1 MNRTIF
7 ILTVFCVL
15 MAQDEDPNVADNSV
29 PPDVKVDTTSNDS
42 LAWAG
47 DSLGAA
53 VDTIGPPLDLDY
65 GYKGFMWGTPLGAIP
80 NLQYMSKPVFIRDS
94 TALEMSGYLGQEAV
108 VIEYVFSDSGFW
120 KVEIKYALDPSD
132 YESHLELFTQ
142 VERSLSEVY
151 GFPQTTD
158 RIESGAMGVH
168 DVVNI
173 GFERAFYFSSWN
185 VSPVKI
191 SLLLNSIVQVP
202 RNDLNVFGDDMSIMN
217 LVYYNPDYMIMAEE
231 IIVEEPPPSI
241 FDIYCSYIYLCCDQ
255 YSLSF

>member
-7 ILTVFCVL
+7 ILAVISTL
-15 MAQDEDPNVADNSV
+15 TAQDVSTSIVDPSSV
-29 PPDVKVDTTSNDS
+29 TGAAGDTTSNDS
-42 LAWAG
+42 LAWVG
-47 DSLGAA
+47 DSLGVA
-53 VDTIGPPLDLDY
+53 VDTIGPPMDLDY
-65 GYKGFMWGTPLGAIP
+65 GYKGFMWGAPVGAIP
-80 NLQYMSKPVFIRDS
+80 NLQYMGEPVFIRDS
-94 TALEMSGYLGQEAV
+94 TALQMSGFLGQEAV
-108 VIEYVFSDSGFW
+108 IIEYVFSDSGFW
-120 KVEIKYALDPSD
+120 KVEIQYSLDPSD

-168 DVVNI
+168 DIINI

-202 RNDLNVFGDDMSIMN
+202 KNDDLNIFGDDMSIMK
-217 LVYYNPDYMIMAEE
+217 LVYYNPDYMIIAEE
-231 IIVEEPPPSI
+231 IIVEQPPPSI
-241 FDIYCSYIYLCCDQ
+241 FEIY
-255 YSLSF
+255 

>member
-1 MNRTIF
+1 MNRNIF
-7 ILTVFCVL
+7 ILTVFTAL
-15 MAQDEDPNVADNSV
+15 TAQEGSNATADPSAVTGAAE
-29 PPDVKVDTTSNDS
+29 DTTSNDS
-42 LAWAG
+42 LAWVG
-47 DSLGAA
+47 DSLGVA
-53 VDTIGPPLDLDY
+53 VDTIGPPMDLDY
-65 GYKGFMWGTPLGAIP
+65 GYKGFMWGAPLGSRP
-80 NLQYMSKPVFIRDS
+80 NLQYMGESMFIRDS
-94 TALEMSGYLGQEAV
+94 TALQMSGFLGQEAV
-108 VIEYVFSDSGFW
+108 IIEYVFSDSGFW
-120 KVEIKYALDPSD
+120 KVEIQYSLDPSD

-168 DVVNI
+168 DIVNI

-202 RNDLNVFGDDMSIMN
+202 KNDLNIFGNDMSIMK

-241 FDIYCSYIYLCCDQ
+241 FDIY
-255 YSLSF
+255 

>member
-7 ILTVFCVL
+7 ILAVISALT
-15 MAQDEDPNVADNSV
+15 AQDGNTSIEDPSAVTGAA
-29 PPDVKVDTTSNDS
+29 VDTTSNDS
-42 LAWAG
+42 LSLFG
-47 DSLGAA
+47 DSLGVAL
-53 VDTIGPPLDLDY
+53 DTIGPPMDLDY
-65 GYKGFMWGTPLGAIP
+65 GYKGFMWGAPVGAIP
-80 NLQYMSKPVFIRDS
+80 NLQYMGEPMFIRDS
-94 TALEMSGYLGQEAV
+94 TALQMSGFLGQEAV
-108 VIEYVFSDSGFW
+108 IIEYVFSDSGFW
-120 KVEIKYALDPSD
+120 KVEIQYSMDPSD

-168 DVVNI
+168 DIINI

-202 RNDLNVFGDDMSIMN
+202 KNDDLNIFGDDMSIMK
-217 LVYYNPDYMIMAEE
+217 LVYYNPDYMIIAEE
-231 IIVEEPPPSI
+231 IIVEQPPPSI
-241 FDIYCSYIYLCCDQ
+241 FEIY
-255 YSLSF
+255 

>member
-7 ILTVFCVL
+7 ILAVISALT
-15 MAQDEDPNVADNSV
+15 AQDGNTGIEDPSAVTGAA
-29 PPDVKVDTTSNDS
+29 VDTTSNDS
-42 LAWAG
+42 LSLFG
-47 DSLGAA
+47 DSLGVAL
-53 VDTIGPPLDLDY
+53 DTIGPPMDLDY
-65 GYKGFMWGTPLGAIP
+65 GYKGFMWGAPVGAIP
-80 NLQYMSKPVFIRDS
+80 NLQYMGEPVFIRDS
-94 TALEMSGYLGQEAV
+94 TALQMSGFLGQEAV
-108 VIEYVFSDSGFW
+108 IIEYVFSDSGFW
-120 KVEIKYALDPSD
+120 KVEIQYSMDPSD

-168 DVVNI
+168 DIINI

-202 RNDLNVFGDDMSIMN
+202 KNDDLNIFGDDMSIMK

-231 IIVEEPPPSI
+231 IIVEQPPPSI
-241 FDIYCSYIYLCCDQ
+241 FEIY
-255 YSLSF
+255 

>member
-7 ILTVFCVL
+7 ILAVISALT
-15 MAQDEDPNVADNSV
+15 AQDGNTGIVDPSAVTGAA
-29 PPDVKVDTTSNDS
+29 VDTTSNDS
-42 LAWAG
+42 LSLFG
-47 DSLGAA
+47 DSLGVAL
-53 VDTIGPPLDLDY
+53 DTIGPPMDLDY
-65 GYKGFMWGTPLGAIP
+65 GYKGFMWGAPVGAIP
-80 NLQYMSKPVFIRDS
+80 NLQYMGEPVFIRDS
-94 TALEMSGYLGQEAV
+94 TALQMSGFLGQEAV
-108 VIEYVFSDSGFW
+108 IIEYVFSDSGFW
-120 KVEIKYALDPSD
+120 KVEIQYSMDPSD

-168 DVVNI
+168 DIINI

-202 RNDLNVFGDDMSIMN
+202 KNDDLNIFGDDMSIMK
-217 LVYYNPDYMIMAEE
+217 LVYYNPDYMIIAEE
-231 IIVEEPPPSI
+231 IIVEQPPPSI
-241 FDIYCSYIYLCCDQ
+241 FEIY
-255 YSLSF
+255 

>member
-15 MAQDEDPNVADNSV
+15 TAQDEGPSAADTSAV
-29 PPDVKVDTTSNDS
+29 PDAAVDTTSNDS

-53 VDTIGPPLDLDY
+53 VDTIGPPMDLDY
-65 GYKGFMWGTPLGAIP
+65 GYKGFMWGAPLGAIP
-80 NLQYMSKPVFIRDS
+80 SLQYMGEPIFIRDS

-120 KVEIKYALDPSD
+120 KIEINYIMDPSD

-202 RNDLNVFGDDMSIMN
+202 RNDLNVFGDDMSIMKM
-217 LVYYNPDYMIMAEE
+217 VYYNPDYMIMAEE
-231 IIVEEPPPSI
+231 IIVVEPPPSI
-241 FDIYCSYIYLCCDQ
+241 FDIY
-255 YSLSF
+255 

>member
-1 MNRTIF
+1 MNRNIF

-15 MAQDEDPNVADNSV
+15 MAQDEDPSAADTST
-29 PPDVKVDTTSNDS
+29 PPDVAVDTTSNDS

-53 VDTIGPPLDLDY
+53 VDTIGPPMDLDY

-80 NLQYMSKPVFIRDS
+80 NLQYMSEPVFIRDS
-94 TALEMSGYLGQEAV
+94 TALQLSGYLGQEAV
-108 VIEYVFSDSGFW
+108 VIVYVFSDSGFW
-120 KVEIKYALDPSD
+120 KVEIHYALDPSD

-142 VERSLSEVY
+142 IERSLSEVY

-231 IIVEEPPPSI
+231 IIVEEPTPSI
-241 FDIYCSYIYLCCDQ
+241 FDIY
-255 YSLSF
+255 

>member
-7 ILTVFCVL
+7 ILAVISALT
-15 MAQDEDPNVADNSV
+15 AQDGNTSIEDPSAVTGAA
-29 PPDVKVDTTSNDS
+29 VDTTSNDS
-42 LAWAG
+42 LSLFG
-47 DSLGAA
+47 DSLGVAL
-53 VDTIGPPLDLDY
+53 DTIGPPMDLDY
-65 GYKGFMWGTPLGAIP
+65 GYKGFMWGASLGAVP
-80 NLQYMSKPVFIRDS
+80 NLLYMSEPVFIRDS
-94 TALEMSGYLGQEAV
+94 TALQMSGFLGQEAV
-108 VIEYVFSDSGFW
+108 IIEYVFSDSGFW
-120 KVEIKYALDPSD
+120 KVEIQYSLDPSD

-168 DVVNI
+168 DIINI

-202 RNDLNVFGDDMSIMN
+202 TNDDLNIFGDDMSIMK
-217 LVYYNPDYMIMAEE
+217 LVYYNPDYMIIAEE
-231 IIVEEPPPSI
+231 IIVEQPPPSI
-241 FDIYCSYIYLCCDQ
+241 FEIY
-255 YSLSF
+255 

>member
-7 ILTVFCVL
+7 ILAVISALT
-15 MAQDEDPNVADNSV
+15 AQDVSTSIADPSSV
-29 PPDVKVDTTSNDS
+29 TGAAGDTTSNDS
-42 LAWAG
+42 LAWVG
-47 DSLGAA
+47 DSLGVV
-53 VDTIGPPLDLDY
+53 VDTIGPPMDLDY
-65 GYKGFMWGTPLGAIP
+65 GYKGFMWGAPVGAIP
-80 NLQYMSKPVFIRDS
+80 NLQYMGEPVFIRDS
-94 TALEMSGYLGQEAV
+94 TALQMSGFLGQEAV
-108 VIEYVFSDSGFW
+108 IIEYVFSDSGFW
-120 KVEIKYALDPSD
+120 KVEIQYSMDPSD

-168 DVVNI
+168 DIINI

-202 RNDLNVFGDDMSIMN
+202 KNDDLNIFGDDMSIMK
-217 LVYYNPDYMIMAEE
+217 LVYYNPDYMIIAEE
-231 IIVEEPPPSI
+231 IIVEQPPPSI
-241 FDIYCSYIYLCCDQ
+241 FEIY
-255 YSLSF
+255 

>member
-7 ILTVFCVL
+7 ILTAFTAL
-15 MAQDEDPNVADNSV
+15 TAQEGSNATADPSAVTGAAE
-29 PPDVKVDTTSNDS
+29 DTTSNDS
-42 LAWAG
+42 LAWVG
-47 DSLGAA
+47 DSLGVA
-53 VDTIGPPLDLDY
+53 VDTIGPPMDLDY
-65 GYKGFMWGTPLGAIP
+65 GYKGFMWGAPLGSRP
-80 NLQYMSKPVFIRDS
+80 NLQYMGEPMFIRDS
-94 TALEMSGYLGQEAV
+94 TALQMSGFLGQEAV
-108 VIEYVFSDSGFW
+108 IIEYVFSDSGFW
-120 KVEIKYALDPSD
+120 KVEIQYSLDPSD

-168 DVVNI
+168 DIVNI

-202 RNDLNVFGDDMSIMN
+202 KNDLNIFGNDMSIIK

-241 FDIYCSYIYLCCDQ
+241 FDIY
-255 YSLSF
+255 

>member
-15 MAQDEDPNVADNSV
+15 TAQDEGPSAADTSAV
-29 PPDVKVDTTSNDS
+29 TDAAVDTTSNDS

-53 VDTIGPPLDLDY
+53 VDTIGPPMDLDY
-65 GYKGFMWGTPLGAIP
+65 GYKGFMWGAPLGAIP
-80 NLQYMSKPVFIRDS
+80 SLQYMGEPIFIRDS

-120 KVEIKYALDPSD
+120 KIEINYVMDPSD

-151 GFPQTTD
+151 GFPKTTD

-202 RNDLNVFGDDMSIMN
+202 RNDLNVFGDDMSIMKM
-217 LVYYNPDYMIMAEE
+217 VYYNPDYMIMAEE
-231 IIVEEPPPSI
+231 VIVVEPPPSI
-241 FDIYCSYIYLCCDQ
+241 FDIY
-255 YSLSF
+255 

>member
-7 ILTVFCVL
+7 ILTVITAL
-15 MAQDEDPNVADNSV
+15 MAQEGSNGTADPSAVTSAAE
-29 PPDVKVDTTSNDS
+29 DTTSNDS
-42 LAWAG
+42 LAWVG
-47 DSLGAA
+47 DSLGVA
-53 VDTIGPPLDLDY
+53 VDTIGPPMDLDY
-65 GYKGFMWGTPLGAIP
+65 GYKGFMWGAPLGSIP
-80 NLQYMSKPVFIRDS
+80 NLQYMGEPMFIRDS
-94 TALEMSGYLGQEAV
+94 TALQMSGFLGQEAV
-108 VIEYVFSDSGFW
+108 IIEYVFSDSGFW
-120 KVEIKYALDPSD
+120 KVEIQYSLDPSD

-168 DVVNI
+168 DIVNI

-202 RNDLNVFGDDMSIMN
+202 KNDLNIFGNDMSIMK

-241 FDIYCSYIYLCCDQ
+241 FDIY
-255 YSLSF
+255 

>member
-7 ILTVFCVL
+7 ILAVISALT
-15 MAQDEDPNVADNSV
+15 AQDGNTSIEDPSAVTGAA
-29 PPDVKVDTTSNDS
+29 VDTTSNDS
-42 LAWAG
+42 LSLFG
-47 DSLGAA
+47 DSLGVAL
-53 VDTIGPPLDLDY
+53 DTIGPPMDLDY
-65 GYKGFMWGTPLGAIP
+65 GYKGFMWGAPLGAIP
-80 NLQYMSKPVFIRDS
+80 NLQYMGEPVFIRDS
-94 TALEMSGYLGQEAV
+94 TALQMSGFLGQEAV
-108 VIEYVFSDSGFW
+108 IIEYVFSDSGFW
-120 KVEIKYALDPSD
+120 KVEIQYSMDPSD

-168 DVVNI
+168 DIINI

-202 RNDLNVFGDDMSIMN
+202 KNDDLNIFGDDMSIMK
-217 LVYYNPDYMIMAEE
+217 LVYYNPDYMIIAEE
-231 IIVEEPPPSI
+231 IIVEQPPPSI
-241 FDIYCSYIYLCCDQ
+241 FEIY
-255 YSLSF
+255 

>member
-7 ILTVFCVL
+7 ILTVCCVL
-15 MAQDEDPNVADNSV
+15 MAQDEDPNAVDKSM
-29 PPDVKVDTTSNDS
+29 PPDVEVDTTSNDS

-241 FDIYCSYIYLCCDQ
+241 FDIY
-255 YSLSF
+255 

>member
-7 ILTVFCVL
+7 ILAVTSAL
-15 MAQDEDPNVADNSV
+15 TAQDGNTGIEDPSAVTGAA
-29 PPDVKVDTTSNDS
+29 VDTTSNDS
-42 LAWAG
+42 LSLFG
-47 DSLGAA
+47 DSLGVAL
-53 VDTIGPPLDLDY
+53 DTIGPPMDLDY
-65 GYKGFMWGTPLGAIP
+65 GYKGFMWGASLGAVP
-80 NLQYMSKPVFIRDS
+80 NLLYMSEPVFIRDS
-94 TALEMSGYLGQEAV
+94 TALQMSGFLGQEAV
-108 VIEYVFSDSGFW
+108 IIEYVFSDSGFW
-120 KVEIKYALDPSD
+120 KVEIQYSLDPSD

-168 DVVNI
+168 DIINI

-202 RNDLNVFGDDMSIMN
+202 KNDDLNIFGDDMSIMK
-217 LVYYNPDYMIMAEE
+217 LVYYNPDYMIIAEE
-231 IIVEEPPPSI
+231 IIVEQPPPSI
-241 FDIYCSYIYLCCDQ
+241 FEIY
-255 YSLSF
+255 

>member
-1 MNRTIF
+1 MNRSIF

-15 MAQDEDPNVADNSV
+15 MAQDEDTSATGTSV
-29 PPDVKVDTTSNDS
+29 PTDAALDTTSNDS

-53 VDTIGPPLDLDY
+53 VDTIGPPMDLDY
-65 GYKGFMWGTPLGAIP
+65 GYKGFMWGTPLGVIP
-80 NLQYMSKPVFIRDS
+80 NLQYMSEPVFIRDS
-94 TALEMSGYLGQEAV
+94 TALQLSGYLGQEAV

-120 KVEIKYALDPSD
+120 KVEIHYALDPSD

-142 VERSLSEVY
+142 IERSLSEVY

-231 IIVEEPPPSI
+231 IIAEEPPPSI
-241 FDIYCSYIYLCCDQ
+241 FDIY
-255 YSLSF
+255 

>member
-1 MNRTIF
+1 
-7 ILTVFCVL
+7 
-15 MAQDEDPNVADNSV
+15 MAQDEDPSAVDTST
-29 PPDVKVDTTSNDS
+29 PPDVAVDTTSNDS

-53 VDTIGPPLDLDY
+53 VDTIGPPMDLDY
-65 GYKGFMWGTPLGAIP
+65 GYKGFMWGAPLGAIP
-80 NLQYMSKPVFIRDS
+80 SLQYMGEPIFIRDS

-120 KVEIKYALDPSD
+120 KIEINYVMDPSD

-202 RNDLNVFGDDMSIMN
+202 RNDLNVFGDDMSIMKM
-217 LVYYNPDYMIMAEE
+217 VYYNPDYMIMAEE
-231 IIVEEPPPSI
+231 VIVVEPPPSI
-241 FDIYCSYIYLCCDQ
+241 FDIY
-255 YSLSF
+255 

>member
-7 ILTVFCVL
+7 ILAVISALT
-15 MAQDEDPNVADNSV
+15 AQDGNTSIEDPSAVTGAA
-29 PPDVKVDTTSNDS
+29 VDTTSNDS
-42 LAWAG
+42 LSLFG
-47 DSLGAA
+47 DSLGVAL
-53 VDTIGPPLDLDY
+53 DTIGPPMDLDY
-65 GYKGFMWGTPLGAIP
+65 GYKGFMWGAPLGAIP
-80 NLQYMSKPVFIRDS
+80 NLQYMGEPVFIRDS
-94 TALEMSGYLGQEAV
+94 TALQMSGFLGQEAV
-108 VIEYVFSDSGFW
+108 IIEYVFSDSGFW
-120 KVEIKYALDPSD
+120 KVEIQYSMDPSD

-168 DVVNI
+168 DIVNI

-202 RNDLNVFGDDMSIMN
+202 KNDDLNIFGDDMSIMK
-217 LVYYNPDYMIMAEE
+217 LVYYNPDYMIIAEE
-231 IIVEEPPPSI
+231 IIVEQPPPSI
-241 FDIYCSYIYLCCDQ
+241 FEIY
-255 YSLSF
+255 

>member
-7 ILTVFCVL
+7 ILAVISALT
-15 MAQDEDPNVADNSV
+15 AQDGNTSIEDPSAVTGAA
-29 PPDVKVDTTSNDS
+29 VDTTSNDS
-42 LAWAG
+42 LSLFG
-47 DSLGAA
+47 DSLGVAL
-53 VDTIGPPLDLDY
+53 DTIGPPMDLDY
-65 GYKGFMWGTPLGAIP
+65 GYKGFMWGAPVGAIP
-80 NLQYMSKPVFIRDS
+80 NLQYMGEPVFIRDS
-94 TALEMSGYLGQEAV
+94 TALQMSGFLGQEAV
-108 VIEYVFSDSGFW
+108 IIEYVFSDSGFW
-120 KVEIKYALDPSD
+120 KVEIQYSMDPSD

-168 DVVNI
+168 DIINI

-202 RNDLNVFGDDMSIMN
+202 KNDDLNIFGDDMSIMK
-217 LVYYNPDYMIMAEE
+217 LVYYNPDYMIIAEE
-231 IIVEEPPPSI
+231 IIVEQPPPSI
-241 FDIYCSYIYLCCDQ
+241 FEIY
-255 YSLSF
+255 

>member
-1 MNRTIF
+1 
-7 ILTVFCVL
+7 

-42 LAWAG
+42 LAWTG

-241 FDIYCSYIYLCCDQ
+241 FDIY
-255 YSLSF
+255 

>member
-7 ILTVFCVL
+7 ILAVISALT
-15 MAQDEDPNVADNSV
+15 AQDGNTSIEDPSAVTGAA
-29 PPDVKVDTTSNDS
+29 VDTTSNDS
-42 LAWAG
+42 LSLFG
-47 DSLGAA
+47 DSLGVAL
-53 VDTIGPPLDLDY
+53 DTIGPPMDLDY
-65 GYKGFMWGTPLGAIP
+65 GYKGFMWGASLGAVP
-80 NLQYMSKPVFIRDS
+80 NLQYMSEPVFIRDS
-94 TALEMSGYLGQEAV
+94 TALQMSGFLGQEAV
-108 VIEYVFSDSGFW
+108 IIEYVFSDSGFW
-120 KVEIKYALDPSD
+120 KVEIQYSLDPSD

-168 DVVNI
+168 DIINI

-202 RNDLNVFGDDMSIMN
+202 KNDDLNIFGDDMSIMK
-217 LVYYNPDYMIMAEE
+217 LVYYNPDYMIIAEE
-231 IIVEEPPPSI
+231 IIVEQPPPSI
-241 FDIYCSYIYLCCDQ
+241 FEIY
-255 YSLSF
+255 

>member
-7 ILTVFCVL
+7 ILTVCCVL
-15 MAQDEDPNVADNSV
+15 MAQDEDPNAADKSM
-29 PPDVKVDTTSNDS
+29 PPDVEVDTTSNDS

-241 FDIYCSYIYLCCDQ
+241 FDIY
-255 YSLSF
+255 

>member
-7 ILTVFCVL
+7 ILAVISALT
-15 MAQDEDPNVADNSV
+15 AQDGNTSIEDPSAVTGAA
-29 PPDVKVDTTSNDS
+29 VDTTSNDS
-42 LAWAG
+42 LSLFG
-47 DSLGAA
+47 DSLGVAL
-53 VDTIGPPLDLDY
+53 DTIGPPMDLDY
-65 GYKGFMWGTPLGAIP
+65 GYKGFMWGAPVGAIP
-80 NLQYMSKPVFIRDS
+80 NLQYMGEPVFIRDS
-94 TALEMSGYLGQEAV
+94 TALQMSGFLGQEAV
-108 VIEYVFSDSGFW
+108 IIEYVFSDSGFW
-120 KVEIKYALDPSD
+120 KVEIQYSLDPSD

-168 DVVNI
+168 DIINI

-202 RNDLNVFGDDMSIMN
+202 KNDDLNIFGDDMSIMK

-231 IIVEEPPPSI
+231 IIVEQPPPSI
-241 FDIYCSYIYLCCDQ
+241 FEIY
-255 YSLSF
+255 

>member
-15 MAQDEDPNVADNSV
+15 TAQDEAPSAADTSAV
-29 PPDVKVDTTSNDS
+29 PGAAVDTTSNDS

-53 VDTIGPPLDLDY
+53 VDTIGPPMDLDY
-65 GYKGFMWGTPLGAIP
+65 GYKGFMWGAPLGAIP
-80 NLQYMSKPVFIRDS
+80 SLQYMGEPIFIRDS

-120 KVEIKYALDPSD
+120 KIEINYVMDPSD

-202 RNDLNVFGDDMSIMN
+202 SNDLNVFGDDMSIMKM
-217 LVYYNPDYMIMAEE
+217 VYYNPDYMIMAEE
-231 IIVEEPPPSI
+231 VIVVEPPPSI
-241 FDIYCSYIYLCCDQ
+241 FDIY
-255 YSLSF
+255 

>member
-7 ILTVFCVL
+7 ILAVISALT
-15 MAQDEDPNVADNSV
+15 AQDGNTSIEDPSAVTGAA
-29 PPDVKVDTTSNDS
+29 VDTTSNDS
-42 LAWAG
+42 LSLFG
-47 DSLGAA
+47 DSLGVAL
-53 VDTIGPPLDLDY
+53 DTIGPPMDLDY
-65 GYKGFMWGTPLGAIP
+65 GYKGFMWGAPVGAIP
-80 NLQYMSKPVFIRDS
+80 NLQYMGEPVFIRDS
-94 TALEMSGYLGQEAV
+94 TALQMSGFLGQEAV
-108 VIEYVFSDSGFW
+108 IIEYVFSDSGFW
-120 KVEIKYALDPSD
+120 KVEIQYSMDPSD

-142 VERSLSEVY
+142 IERSLSEVY

-168 DVVNI
+168 DIINI

-202 RNDLNVFGDDMSIMN
+202 KNDLNIFGDDMSIMK

-241 FDIYCSYIYLCCDQ
+241 FDIY
-255 YSLSF
+255 

>member
-7 ILTVFCVL
+7 ILTVFTAL
-15 MAQDEDPNVADNSV
+15 TAQEGSNATADPSAVTGAAE
-29 PPDVKVDTTSNDS
+29 DTTSNDS
-42 LAWAG
+42 LAWVG
-47 DSLGAA
+47 DSLGVA
-53 VDTIGPPLDLDY
+53 VDTIGPPMDLDY
-65 GYKGFMWGTPLGAIP
+65 GYKGFMWGAPLGSRP
-80 NLQYMSKPVFIRDS
+80 NLQYMGESMFIRDS
-94 TALEMSGYLGQEAV
+94 TALQMSGFLGQEAV
-108 VIEYVFSDSGFW
+108 IIEYVFSDSGFW
-120 KVEIKYALDPSD
+120 KVEIQYSLDPSD

-168 DVVNI
+168 DIVNI

-202 RNDLNVFGDDMSIMN
+202 KNDLNIFGDDMSIMK

-241 FDIYCSYIYLCCDQ
+241 FDIY
-255 YSLSF
+255 

>member
-1 MNRTIF
+1 
-7 ILTVFCVL
+7 
-15 MAQDEDPNVADNSV
+15 MAQDESTSATGTSV
-29 PPDVKVDTTSNDS
+29 PPDAAVDTTSNDS
-42 LAWAG
+42 LAWAS

-53 VDTIGPPLDLDY
+53 VDTIGPPMDLDY

-80 NLQYMSKPVFIRDS
+80 NLQYMSEPVFIRDS
-94 TALEMSGYLGQEAV
+94 TALQSSGYLGQEAV
-108 VIEYVFSDSGFW
+108 VIVYVFSDSGFW
-120 KVEIKYALDPSD
+120 KVEIHYALDPSD

-142 VERSLSEVY
+142 IERSLSEVY

-202 RNDLNVFGDDMSIMN
+202 KNDLNVFGDDMSIMN

-231 IIVEEPPPSI
+231 IIVEEPMPSI
-241 FDIYCSYIYLCCDQ
+241 FDIY
-255 YSLSF
+255 

>member
-7 ILTVFCVL
+7 ILAVISALT
-15 MAQDEDPNVADNSV
+15 AQDGNTSIEDPSAVTGAA
-29 PPDVKVDTTSNDS
+29 VDTTSNDS
-42 LAWAG
+42 LSLFG
-47 DSLGAA
+47 DSLGVAL
-53 VDTIGPPLDLDY
+53 DTIGPPMDLDY
-65 GYKGFMWGTPLGAIP
+65 GYKGFMWGAPLGAIP
-80 NLQYMSKPVFIRDS
+80 NLQYMGAPMFIRDS
-94 TALEMSGYLGQEAV
+94 TALQMSGFLGQEAV
-108 VIEYVFSDSGFW
+108 IIEYVFSDSGFW
-120 KVEIKYALDPSD
+120 KVEIQYSLDPSD

-168 DVVNI
+168 DIINI

-202 RNDLNVFGDDMSIMN
+202 KNDDLNIFGDDMSIMK
-217 LVYYNPDYMIMAEE
+217 LVYYNPDYMIIAEE
-231 IIVEEPPPSI
+231 IIVKQPPPSI
-241 FDIYCSYIYLCCDQ
+241 FEIY
-255 YSLSF
+255 

>member
-7 ILTVFCVL
+7 ILAVVSALT
-15 MAQDEDPNVADNSV
+15 AQDGNTSIEDPSAVTGAA
-29 PPDVKVDTTSNDS
+29 VDTTSNDS
-42 LAWAG
+42 LSLFG
-47 DSLGAA
+47 DSLGVAL
-53 VDTIGPPLDLDY
+53 DTIGPPMDLDY
-65 GYKGFMWGTPLGAIP
+65 GYKGFMWGASLGAVP
-80 NLQYMSKPVFIRDS
+80 NLLYMSEPVFIRDS
-94 TALEMSGYLGQEAV
+94 TALQMSGFLGQEAV
-108 VIEYVFSDSGFW
+108 IIEYVFSDSGFW
-120 KVEIKYALDPSD
+120 KVEIQYSLDPSD

-168 DVVNI
+168 DIINI

-202 RNDLNVFGDDMSIMN
+202 KNDDLNIFGDDMSIMK
-217 LVYYNPDYMIMAEE
+217 LVYYNPDYMIIAEE
-231 IIVEEPPPSI
+231 IIVEQPPPSI
-241 FDIYCSYIYLCCDQ
+241 FEIY
-255 YSLSF
+255 

>member
-1 MNRTIF
+1 
-7 ILTVFCVL
+7 
-15 MAQDEDPNVADNSV
+15 MAQDEDPSAVDTST
-29 PPDVKVDTTSNDS
+29 PPDVAVDTTSNDS

-53 VDTIGPPLDLDY
+53 VDTIGPPMDLDY

-80 NLQYMSKPVFIRDS
+80 NLQYMSEPVFIRDS
-94 TALEMSGYLGQEAV
+94 TALQLSGYLGQEAV
-108 VIEYVFSDSGFW
+108 VIVYVFSDSGFW
-120 KVEIKYALDPSD
+120 KVEIHYALDPSD

-142 VERSLSEVY
+142 IERSLSEVY

-231 IIVEEPPPSI
+231 IIVEEPMPSI
-241 FDIYCSYIYLCCDQ
+241 FDIY
-255 YSLSF
+255 

>member
-1 MNRTIF
+1 MNRTVF
-7 ILTVFCVL
+7 ILAVFFIL
-15 MAQDEDPNVADNSV
+15 SAQDEGTRVGDPSAIPNSAI
-29 PPDVKVDTTSNDS
+29 DTTSNDS
-42 LAWAG
+42 LSWTG
-47 DSLGAA
+47 DSMGVAI
-53 VDTIGPPLDLDY
+53 DSIGPPMDLDY
-65 GYKGFMWGTPLGAIP
+65 GYKGFMWGAPLGAIP
-80 NLQYMSKPVFIRDS
+80 NLQYMGEPIFIRDS
-94 TALEMSGYLGQEAV
+94 TALQMSGYLGQEAV
-108 VIEYVFSDSGFW
+108 VIEYAFSDSGFW
-120 KVEIKYALDPSD
+120 KVEIQYALDPSD

-241 FDIYCSYIYLCCDQ
+241 FDIY
-255 YSLSF
+255 

>member
-15 MAQDEDPNVADNSV
+15 TAQDEGPSASDTSAV
-29 PPDVKVDTTSNDS
+29 PDAAVDTTSNDS

-53 VDTIGPPLDLDY
+53 VDTIGPPMDLDY
-65 GYKGFMWGTPLGAIP
+65 GYKGFMWGAPLGAIP
-80 NLQYMSKPVFIRDS
+80 SLQYMGEPIFIRDS

-120 KVEIKYALDPSD
+120 KIEINYIMDPSD

-202 RNDLNVFGDDMSIMN
+202 RNDLNVFGDDMSIMKM
-217 LVYYNPDYMIMAEE
+217 VYYNPDYMIMAEE
-231 IIVEEPPPSI
+231 VIVVEPQPSI
-241 FDIYCSYIYLCCDQ
+241 FDIY
-255 YSLSF
+255 

>member
-1 MNRTIF
+1 
-7 ILTVFCVL
+7 
-15 MAQDEDPNVADNSV
+15 MAQDEDPNAVDKSM
-29 PPDVKVDTTSNDS
+29 PPDVEVDTTSNDS

-241 FDIYCSYIYLCCDQ
+241 FDIY
-255 YSLSF
+255 

>member
-1 MNRTIF
+1 MNRNIF
-7 ILTVFCVL
+7 ILAVFCVL
-15 MAQDEDPNVADNSV
+15 MAQEEGTSDTGTSV
-29 PPDVKVDTTSNDS
+29 PPDAAVDTTSNDS

-53 VDTIGPPLDLDY
+53 VDTIGPPMDLDY
-65 GYKGFMWGTPLGAIP
+65 GYKGFMWGTPLGVIP
-80 NLQYMSKPVFIRDS
+80 NLQYMSEPVFIRDS
-94 TALEMSGYLGQEAV
+94 TALQLSGYLGQEAV

-120 KVEIKYALDPSD
+120 KVEIPYALDPSD

-142 VERSLSEVY
+142 IERSLSEVY

-241 FDIYCSYIYLCCDQ
+241 FDIY
-255 YSLSF
+255 

>member
-15 MAQDEDPNVADNSV
+15 MAQDEGTSATGTSMSTDAA
-29 PPDVKVDTTSNDS
+29 VDTTSNDS
-42 LAWAG
+42 LAGTG
-47 DSLGAA
+47 DSLGVA
-53 VDTIGPPLDLDY
+53 VDTIGPPMDLDY
-65 GYKGFMWGTPLGAIP
+65 GYKGFMWGTPLGVIP
-80 NLQYMSKPVFIRDS
+80 NLQYISEPIFIRDS
-94 TALEMSGYLGQEAV
+94 TALQMSGFLGQEAV
-108 VIEYVFSDSGFW
+108 IIEYVFSDSGFW
-120 KVEIKYALDPSD
+120 KVEIQYSLDPSD

-168 DVVNI
+168 DIINI

-202 RNDLNVFGDDMSIMN
+202 KNDDLNIFGDDMSIMK
-217 LVYYNPDYMIMAEE
+217 LVYYNPDYMIIAEE
-231 IIVEEPPPSI
+231 IIVEQPPPSI
-241 FDIYCSYIYLCCDQ
+241 FEIY
-255 YSLSF
+255 